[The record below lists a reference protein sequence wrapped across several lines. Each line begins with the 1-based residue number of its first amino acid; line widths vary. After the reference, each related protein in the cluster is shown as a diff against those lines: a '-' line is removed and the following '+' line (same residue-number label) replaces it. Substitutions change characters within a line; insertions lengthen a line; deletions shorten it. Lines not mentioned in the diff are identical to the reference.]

1 VRCTWDARKAVA
13 NLQKHGVSFDIAA
26 AVLRHP
32 LSVTGADLGHS
43 GREDR
48 WITIGPAPDGRLI
61 VVAHTEETDSL
72 RVISARLA
80 TRNERLIYEEG

>member
-13 NLQKHGVSFDIAA
+13 NLQKYGVSFDLAA

-48 WITIGPAPDGRLI
+48 WITIGPTPDGRLI